1 MNGKNI
7 NFNYKKIKKTELYKN
22 KKIFNIDD
30 IDANKILVSKK
41 EQYGKYN
48 SFKYFIG
55 YNDNDV
61 IRPLCLKLS
70 KMTGYIN
77 EFNENK
83 NTIIMSLRVN
93 DEQLFKKYNKIWKK
107 VEKLMRIDFE
117 SKPTYGYDD
126 KYIKTKIKTYAD
138 ITNFHNKKI
147 PKEKV
152 PCKCLS
158 VIMLDSVIESDEKYY
173 LQTFLEECKYVQ
185 EKIKFEN
192 YIDEELDSDSDND
205 E

>member
-1 MNGKNI
+1 MSESSI
-7 NFNYKKIKKTELYKN
+7 NFDDKKSDFYKKN

-30 IDANKILVSKK
+30 IDVNKILVSKK

-93 DEQLFKKYNKIWKK
+93 DIQLFKEYKKIWKK

-117 SKPTYGYDD
+117 SKLTYGYDD
-126 KYIKTKIKTYAD
+126 KYITTKIKTY
-138 ITNFHNKKI
+138 
-147 PKEKV
+147 
-152 PCKCLS
+152 
-158 VIMLDSVIESDEKYY
+158 
-173 LQTFLEECKYVQ
+173 
-185 EKIKFEN
+185 
-192 YIDEELDSDSDND
+192 
-205 E
+205 

>member
-1 MNGKNI
+1 MTI
-7 NFNYKKIKKTELYKN
+7 KKILKSDFYK
-22 KKIFNIDD
+22 KKIFNVDD
-30 IDANKILVSKK
+30 TDVNKILVSKK

-93 DEQLFKKYNKIWKK
+93 DEQLFKKCSKIWKK
-107 VEKLMRIDFE
+107 VKKWMRIDFK
-117 SKPTYGYDD
+117 SKPTYDYDD
-126 KYIKTKIKTYAD
+126 KYEKCQ
-138 ITNFHNKKI
+138 KK
-147 PKEKV
+147 
-152 PCKCLS
+152 
-158 VIMLDSVIESDEKYY
+158 KYHVNVY
-173 LQTFLEECKYVQ
+173 Q
-185 EKIKFEN
+185 
-192 YIDEELDSDSDND
+192 
-205 E
+205 

>member
-1 MNGKNI
+1 MNAKNI
-7 NFNYKKIKKTELYKN
+7 NFDDKKNFKKWLLQKT
-22 KKIFNIDD
+22 IFNVDD
-30 IDANKILVSKK
+30 TDVNKILVSKK

-61 IRPLCLKLS
+61 IRPLCLRLS
-70 KMTGYIN
+70 KTTGYIN

-126 KYIKTKIKTYAD
+126 KYIKTKIKKYAD
-138 ITNFHNKKI
+138 SIITNFHNKKNA
-147 PKEKV
+147 
-152 PCKCLS
+152 
-158 VIMLDSVIESDEKYY
+158 
-173 LQTFLEECKYVQ
+173 
-185 EKIKFEN
+185 KIK
-192 YIDEELDSDSDND
+192 STM
-205 E
+205 

>member
-1 MNGKNI
+1 MIKQL
-7 NFNYKKIKKTELYKN
+7 KKSGLLQKN
-22 KKIFNIDD
+22 KKFNIDD
-30 IDANKILVSKK
+30 IDINKILVSKK
-41 EQYGKYN
+41 EPYGKNN
-48 SFKYFIG
+48 SLIYFIG

-107 VEKLMRIDFE
+107 VEKLMKIDIE
-117 SKPTYGYDD
+117 SKPTYGYDH
-126 KYIKTKIKTYAD
+126 KYIKTKIKTLSD
-138 ITNFHNKKI
+138 IGNTNFHHDKM

-158 VIMLDSVIESDEKYY
+158 IIMPDSVIE
-173 LQTFLEECKYVQ
+173 
-185 EKIKFEN
+185 
-192 YIDEELDSDSDND
+192 
-205 E
+205 